1 LIVEKLFFSFKKK
14 QYFCKKLKDKSYMIK
29 RVTEETKTRTDKSGR
44 QKSDRLTG
52 RFAAIAAS
60 ETVLEKISVIG
71 MPLRQQ
77 AAASLC
83 AI

>member
-1 LIVEKLFFSFKKK
+1 LQKNKN
-14 QYFCKKLKDKSYMIK
+14 QNRDMK
-29 RVTEETKTRTDKSGR
+29 RLTEATKTSADSSER

-60 ETVLEKISVIG
+60 EIVFKKISVIE

-77 AAASLC
+77 AAGTL
-83 AI
+83 